1 MGGRGGALRSEGGN
15 GVMLGF
21 VGLQE
26 VGRRSRREVCS
37 VGIEEEVVS
46 ATRGVCSRM
55 CLERVWFRSAGGG
68 RTCRV
73 RSTLKKN
80 LGIVLPLRSP
90 EGRERPGE
98 GWKECSWVEEGVG
111 GRCESFGMGPCS
123 GRYQR

>member
-46 ATRGVCSRM
+46 ATRGVCSMM
-55 CLERVWFRSAGGG
+55 CLSRIRFGGAGGG
-68 RTCRV
+68 RMCRV

-80 LGIVLPLRSP
+80 LGIVLSLRS
-90 EGRERPGE
+90 
-98 GWKECSWVEEGVG
+98 
-111 GRCESFGMGPCS
+111 
-123 GRYQR
+123 